1 MDFKI
6 VRASQLSNVL
16 HLNRRQWLTST
27 PKVVIPKQPV
37 VTKFT
42 VDFNDL
48 YKAENDQNELLM
60 PDSSRMSMP
69 ITKKNI
75 NNEVS
80 NSINH
85 LPPSIRQV
93 RQLMDKYKDNVVL
106 TQMGSFYELYFEHA
120 TQYAPKLNITLTNKS
135 FSSGKVP
142 FAGFPVHQLNRHLK
156 VLVNQYGYSV
166 TIVDQFKKDLDTN
179 NSPAKFT
186 RRVTR
191 IVTPGTFIDEAFE
204 NFKENTYL
212 LTIEFPDKCME
223 KVADSSLKIG
233 ISWCDIST
241 GELFV
246 QQLRLCELVSAIT
259 RIQPKEIVLK
269 DELIPHKI
277 ESGDWYPELV
287 ELKKY
292 FIKYQNPSSQY
303 KPLSLFIPL
312 FASRNKELSDS
323 TRSQLRYIFENFEQ
337 KELAALRNLL
347 VYVNNHFPNYSINF
361 QLPNRQAMSSMMQ
374 IDSRTSR
381 ALELHSTALNNN
393 RKGSLL
399 SIINRTITPVGS
411 RLLTQWLSGPSTDI
425 KEIKKRQNIVN
436 IFLSNEVLCESIIQ
450 YFKEISDI
458 SRILQKFSFGKGNG
472 IDLLRIV
479 KSLKIISVIL
489 EKLDQH
495 RNSVTTKRDKVI
507 LEELVQNL
515 QFENTIVDDIYNS
528 LNEEEILK
536 CAKRQEDDE
545 SHRESVLDT
554 NDQANDISRC
564 KYEISIINP
573 TFHPKLRS
581 LFNKYWDLEQ
591 KKLELERSM
600 KDFFDFSFEIKKL
613 SLKQRQSK
621 DYAVQIVANSE
632 QIKKIQQ
639 AISKNKD
646 FKFGDSIFSV
656 LQKSSQ
662 TLWLAN
668 KGWTELAYSIENAI
682 FNIKTEEKAIL
693 STFKDELVSRSNEIR
708 NINNTIGYLDT
719 LVSFARLTREK
730 NLVCPKVTNKTML
743 NIVNGRHIMVEDGL
757 ASKSLSNFVGN
768 DCAINSS
775 EVWVIT
781 GPNMGG
787 KSTFLRQ
794 NAIIVILAQIVC
806 FVPCDSAEIGIV
818 DKIFSRVGS
827 ADDLYNEMSTFMVEM
842 IETSFI
848 LRGATKRS
856 LAILDEIGRGTS
868 GKEGVRIAFAT
879 IKYMMERN
887 KCRTLFA
894 THFGKE
900 IKTIIENSKEESY
913 RLLESQIKY
922 HQTSAVR
929 LEDNRFMYDYKL
941 KPGICEKS
949 DAFNVAKMAGFPH
962 EVLQVVQKL
971 EIEG

>member
-1 MDFKI
+1 M
-6 VRASQLSNVL
+6 RTSQFFNVL
-16 HLNRRQWLTST
+16 RLNRRQWLSATSKKFT
-27 PKVVIPKQPV
+27 TKKPV
-37 VTKFT
+37 VTNFT

-48 YKAENDQNELLM
+48 YKEEKDQREVLLLNNDM
-60 PDSSRMSMP
+60 DIS
-69 ITKKNI
+69 IKKKNT
-75 NNEVS
+75 NNEKL
-80 NSINH
+80 NSTNH

-120 TQYAPKLNITLTNKS
+120 TQYAPKLNITLTSKS
-135 FSSGKVP
+135 FASGKVP

-166 TIVDQFKKDLDTN
+166 TIVDQFKKDLDI
-179 NSPAKFT
+179 NSNPTKFT

-191 IVTPGTFIDEAFE
+191 IVTPGTFVDEAFE
-204 NFKENTYL
+204 NFKENSYL

-223 KVADSSLKIG
+223 RVVDSDIKIG

-241 GELFV
+241 GELYV
-246 QQLRLCELVSAIT
+246 QQLHLCELVSTIT

-269 DELIPHKI
+269 DELIPYKI
-277 ESGDWYPELV
+277 ESGNWYPELV

-292 FIKYQNPSSQY
+292 FIKYQNPSSHY
-303 KPLSLFIPL
+303 RPVSSFISL
-312 FASRNKELSDS
+312 FASQNKKLSDN

-347 VYVNNHFPNYSINF
+347 VYVSDHFPNYSINF
-361 QLPNRQAMSSMMQ
+361 QLPNRQAVSSIMQ

-381 ALELHSTALNNN
+381 ALELHSTVLNNN

-399 SIINRTITPVGS
+399 STINRTITPVGS
-411 RLLTQWLSGPSTDI
+411 RLLKQWLSGPSTDI
-425 KEIKKRQNIVN
+425 KEIKKRQNIVDL
-436 IFLSNEVLCESIIQ
+436 FSSNEALCDSIVQ
-450 YFKEISDI
+450 CFKDISDI

-479 KSLKIISVIL
+479 KSLKTLSIIL
-489 EKLDQH
+489 EKLDQYK
-495 RNSVTTKRDKVI
+495 NCVTTKRNKAI
-507 LEELVQNL
+507 LEELVKNL
-515 QFENTIVDDIYNS
+515 RFDNTVVDDIYNS
-528 LNEEEILK
+528 LSEEEILK
-536 CAKRQEDDE
+536 SEKRQADDE
-545 SHRESVLDT
+545 CYKGSIVDI
-554 NDQANDISRC
+554 NDQSNDGNRY
-564 KYEISIINP
+564 KYEMSIINP
-573 TFHPKLRS
+573 AFHPKLRL
-581 LFNKYWDLEQ
+581 LFNNYWNLEQ
-591 KKLELERSM
+591 KKLELERKM
-600 KDFFDFSFEIKKL
+600 KNFFGSSFEIKRI

-621 DYAVQIVANSE
+621 DYVVQIVANSE
-632 QIKKIQQ
+632 QIQKLQEK
-639 AISKNKD
+639 ISKNQD
-646 FKFGDSIFSV
+646 FRFNDSTFSV

-668 KGWTELAYSIENAI
+668 KRWTELAYAIENAI
-682 FNIKTEEKAIL
+682 INIKTEENAIL
-693 STFKDELVSRSNEIR
+693 LTFKNKLVSRSNEIR
-708 NINNTIGYLDT
+708 NINNTIGYLDI
-719 LVSFARLTREK
+719 LISFARLAREK
-730 NLVCPKVTNKTML
+730 NLVCPKVTNEVTL

-757 ASKSLSNFVGN
+757 ASKSLSNFVSN
-768 DCAINSS
+768 DCEINSS
-775 EVWVIT
+775 EVWIIT

-794 NAIIVILAQIVC
+794 NAIIVILAQIGC
-806 FVPCDSAEIGIV
+806 FVPCDRAEIGIV

-827 ADDLYNEMSTFMVEM
+827 ADDLYNDMSTFMVEM

-879 IKYMMERN
+879 IKYMMEHN

-900 IKTIIENSKEESY
+900 IKTILENSKDESY
-913 RLLESQIKY
+913 KLLALQIKY
-922 HQTSAVR
+922 YQTSVLK
-929 LEDNRFMYDYKL
+929 LENNRFMYDYKL

-949 DAFNVAKMAGFPH
+949 DAFNVAKMAGFPY
-962 EVLQVVQKL
+962 EVLQVVQNL